1 MSGMRQQARPPC
13 STLLGSSAQSARRE
27 LGLRYE
33 EEPQIKIVITFEAT
47 FRAYQGALAAAIKIL
62 RPDLEVKTVELVEL
76 GEMVEKFDPDI
87 VIGSGFDEED
97 MRDVPAWVELSL
109 DPAEST
115 RVSICGN
122 YSEIVN
128 PTLDKL
134 LVIIEEVEEH
144 T

>member
-1 MSGMRQQARPPC
+1 MD
-13 STLLGSSAQSARRE
+13 
-27 LGLRYE
+27 LRHE
-33 EEPQIKIVITFEAT
+33 KVPEIKIIITFEAT
-47 FRAYQGALAAAIKIL
+47 FRAYQGALAAAITIL

-76 GEMVEKFDPDI
+76 DGMVDKFDPDM

-97 MRDVPAWVELSL
+97 VRRVPGWVRLSL
-109 DPAEST
+109 DPTGST
-115 RVSICGN
+115 RVSVCGD

-134 LVIIEEVEEH
+134 LVIIEKAEQQ

>member
-1 MSGMRQQARPPC
+1 
-13 STLLGSSAQSARRE
+13 
-27 LGLRYE
+27 
-33 EEPQIKIVITFEAT
+33 
-47 FRAYQGALAAAIKIL
+47 
-62 RPDLEVKTVELVEL
+62 
-76 GEMVEKFDPDI
+76 MVEKCNPDI

-97 MRDVPAWVELSL
+97 MRDVHAWVGLSL

-115 RVSICGN
+115 RVSVCGD

-134 LVIIEEVEEH
+134 LVIIEKVEQQ

>member
-1 MSGMRQQARPPC
+1 
-13 STLLGSSAQSARRE
+13 
-27 LGLRYE
+27 
-33 EEPQIKIVITFEAT
+33 
-47 FRAYQGALAAAIKIL
+47 
-62 RPDLEVKTVELVEL
+62 VKTVELVEL

-97 MRDVPAWVELSL
+97 IRDVPAWVGLSL

-115 RVSICGN
+115 RVSVYGD

-134 LVIIEEVEEH
+134 VAIIEKVEQQ

>member
-1 MSGMRQQARPPC
+1 M
-13 STLLGSSAQSARRE
+13 
-27 LGLRYE
+27 GLPRHE
-33 EEPQIKIVITFEAT
+33 KVLEIKIIITFEDT

-62 RPDLEVKTVELVEL
+62 RPDVEVKTVELEEL
-76 GEMVEKFDPDI
+76 RGMVERFEPDI

-97 MRDVPAWVELSL
+97 MRGVPSWVGLSL
-109 DPAEST
+109 DPARST
-115 RVSICGN
+115 RVSVCGN

-134 LVIIEEVEEH
+134 LVIIEEVEQH

>member
-1 MSGMRQQARPPC
+1 LNK
-13 STLLGSSAQSARRE
+13 TRE
-27 LGLRYE
+27 ESDLRHE
-33 EEPQIKIVITFEAT
+33 KVPEIKIIVTFEAT
-47 FRAYQGALAAAIKIL
+47 FRAYQGALAAAINIL

-76 GEMVEKFDPDI
+76 GGMVDKFDPDM

-97 MRDVPAWVELSL
+97 MRGVPGWVKLSL
-109 DPAEST
+109 DPAAST
-115 RVSICGN
+115 RVSVCGD

-134 LVIIEEVEEH
+134 LFIIEKVEQQ